1 MLPPIP
7 QVLPVVTVQ
16 PTLGEVLHEVQE
28 GIIPFERVWISC
40 YKTSETS
47 VHGKFIA
54 VLDDVDRDLVTLS
67 KEEPGIEF
75 DFIGNGKHGHEFKAS
90 CPSLGIPETKILL
103 PSQEYNKLDRTNT
116 KRPQPITAFDVS
128 PDVSRFA
135 VGYGDGSI
143 FVYPTS
149 SIPGKPSFLQ
159 HKPPASQSKV
169 SARPHVSEVTTLKF
183 FPSSR
188 VLLTG
193 GLDFSLSI
201 VSAELPDPAPNA
213 EPQKVEP
220 VRTFRGHSRS
230 VTGTAILG
238 PGRNFLSSS
247 ADSTVKLWDAP
258 SGTTINTIFASSRS
272 PILSI
277 SLGSRLSRYGDAT
290 TATHRD
296 EREAQEVAD
305 KGVFC
310 GLGNGTFELLDL
322 STKSSVYQ
330 SPTTS
335 TAPISSI
342 AYSSNIHLLATGA
355 GNGVVTIY
363 DVRSLDQPLTS
374 FVRQEGGI
382 TDMAFLSS
390 SRGPGDFGL
399 AIATSDGLPFA
410 TRLGPDGSFV
420 VDELVGV
427 DCDPVRS
434 VRVRN
439 QADGDEV
446 WLASDDGVVRRY
458 RHT

>member
-28 GIIPFERVWISC
+28 GIIPLERVWISC
-40 YKTSETS
+40 YKNSEPS
-47 VHGKFIA
+47 VHGKYIA
-54 VLDDVDRDLVTLS
+54 VLDNVDRDLVTLS

-75 DFIGNGKHGHEFKAS
+75 DFIGNGNHGHEFKAS

-103 PSQEYNKLDRTNT
+103 PSQEYNNLDRTNT

-169 SARPHVSEVTTLKF
+169 STRPHVSEVTTLKF

-277 SLGSRLSRYGDAT
+277 SLGSRLSRYADAT

-310 GLGNGTFELLDL
+310 GLGNGSFELLDL

-342 AYSSNIHLLATGA
+342 AYSSDIHLLATGA
-355 GNGVVTIY
+355 GNGRRGTLPIWRSY
-363 DVRSLDQPLTS
+363 RHPGDRGTLGSRSRPATGFHLRPGWAQMVRSSSTSSLEWTVIRYAAFVCEIRQMGMTSALTPQPIE
-374 FVRQEGGI
+374 FVTETLLQ
-382 TDMAFLSS
+382 
-390 SRGPGDFGL
+390 GL
-399 AIATSDGLPFA
+399 
-410 TRLGPDGSFV
+410 
-420 VDELVGV
+420 GV
-427 DCDPVRS
+427 MI
-434 VRVRN
+434 
-439 QADGDEV
+439 
-446 WLASDDGVVRRY
+446 
-458 RHT
+458 